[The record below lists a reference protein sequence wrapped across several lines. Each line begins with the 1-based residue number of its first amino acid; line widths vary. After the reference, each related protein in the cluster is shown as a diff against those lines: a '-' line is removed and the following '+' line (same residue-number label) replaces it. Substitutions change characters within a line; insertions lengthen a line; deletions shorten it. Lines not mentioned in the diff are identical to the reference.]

1 MIVTH
6 SNKFLTP
13 KSKVVGGIRS
23 ERLDIPDALISSNC
37 VTDSKKF
44 WANPHSAAY
53 YKEAIEVAK
62 QANLDGKADNFFP
75 RFCGC
80 PHKTVIFQNKRR

>member
-23 ERLDIPDALISSNC
+23 ERLDIPDALISSKLRN
-37 VTDSKKF
+37 
-44 WANPHSAAY
+44 
-53 YKEAIEVAK
+53 
-62 QANLDGKADNFFP
+62 
-75 RFCGC
+75 
-80 PHKTVIFQNKRR
+80 